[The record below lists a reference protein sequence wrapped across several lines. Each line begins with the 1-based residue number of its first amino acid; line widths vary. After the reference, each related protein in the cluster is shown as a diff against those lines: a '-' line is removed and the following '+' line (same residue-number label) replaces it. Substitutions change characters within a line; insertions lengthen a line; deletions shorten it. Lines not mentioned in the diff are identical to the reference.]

1 MCQVELVFFFLGDD
15 FLPLQS
21 SYGTISAMNYLS
33 QNLKYLLLEKGVE
46 RSDWIKSLASS
57 LGCDERRAQG
67 ILKGQPGTLS
77 QREMEVLAHFAEI
90 DFEKLASEDLIEARK
105 VDVFA
110 LNLSFLLERLP
121 HGKKK
126 HLAENLGVDQT
137 TISRWGNGTQ
147 RPTKKKIRAL
157 ADYFSL
163 PKTMDLEKEPIFLST
178 MPIGEAETKQWLKE
192 RIDELD
198 RETLRELVPALIM
211 LLKHQKD

>member
-1 MCQVELVFFFLGDD
+1 
-15 FLPLQS
+15 
-21 SYGTISAMNYLS
+21 MNYLS
-33 QNLKYLLLEKGVE
+33 QNLKYLLLEKGIE
-46 RSDWIKSLASS
+46 RNDWIKTLASS
-57 LGCDERRAQG
+57 LGRDERRARG
-67 ILKGQPGTLS
+67 ILEGQAGTLN
-77 QREMEVLAHFAEI
+77 QGEMEALAHFARM
-90 DFEKLASEDLIEARK
+90 DFGKLASENLIEIRK

-137 TISRWGNGTQ
+137 TISRWGSGTQ
-147 RPTKKKIRAL
+147 RPTKQKIRAL

-163 PKTMDLEKEPIFLST
+163 PKTIDLEKEPIFLST

-198 RETLRELVPALIM
+198 RETLRDLVPALIK
-211 LLKHQKD
+211 LLEHQKE